1 MVRTSIKTNG
11 SGLDRLSDLPEHLS
25 CRILSQ
31 LSTKDSV
38 RTSVLSKHWRNLW
51 LHVPALDL
59 DTIDFPNN
67 LVFKEFIDRFVE
79 FDKELDLKRFEL
91 FYDVNHAHSFDEF
104 LWMIDDVVKRRVGRV
119 TVINNVYVVDET
131 LVTMPLSLYSCA
143 TLVNL
148 DLSFV
153 AMNKPQSEL
162 VSLPCVKT
170 MHLDAVKFNGDD
182 SILETLISS
191 CSVLDDLTVIAHPGD
206 YAQVVC
212 VRSRS
217 LKSFTL
223 ESQSQ
228 YQDPDVVIDCPRLE
242 YMSVME
248 YQPASIVVHSIGPYA
263 KVNIDVM
270 FEVDYEDPLAIT
282 MIRSF
287 LIAISKAREMTISTR
302 TLELIDGYYL
312 MGNELPKFSNL
323 SRLNALLD
331 KSFWDRL
338 PGFLGCC
345 INLNSFVLELDGPSE
360 IEEIKV
366 STLLQDVLSA
376 RGFVQLK
383 TPVSVTRT
391 SSERK
396 LAAYF
401 VKKSG

>member
-1 MVRTSIKTNG
+1 MVRTKTNG
-11 SGLDRLSDLPEHLS
+11 SGIDRLSDLPEHLS
-25 CRILSQ
+25 CRILSH

-59 DTIDFPNN
+59 NTIDFPDN

-79 FDKELDLKRFEL
+79 FDKELDLKRFEI
-91 FYDVNHAHSFDEF
+91 FYDVNHDHSFDEF
-104 LWMIDDVVKRRVGRV
+104 LWMIDDVVKRRVCRV

-148 DLSFV
+148 TLSFV

-170 MHLDAVKFNGDD
+170 IYLDAVKFDGDD
-182 SILETLISS
+182 SILETLVSG
-191 CSVLDDLTVIAHPGD
+191 CSVLDDLTVIAHPED

-228 YQDPDVVIDCPRLE
+228 YQDPNVVIDCPRLE
-242 YMSVME
+242 YMSVRG

-270 FEVDYEDPLAIT
+270 FEVDYEDPPAIT

-287 LIAISKAREMTISTR
+287 LTAISKAHEMTISTR
-302 TLELIDGYYL
+302 TLELIDGYHL
-312 MGNELPKFSNL
+312 MVNELPKFSNL
-323 SRLNALLD
+323 SRLNAFLD
-331 KSFWDRL
+331 KSFWERL

-366 STLLQDVLSA
+366 SPLLQDALSA

-383 TPVSVTRT
+383 TPLSVTRT